1 MTNPNAVNHLAH
13 QSTAHDDL
21 RTVRE
26 MVQPGCVFCAI
37 ATGETIASVVHCD
50 EHIVAFMDIR
60 PFTPGHLLV
69 IPRRH
74 SMGLADL
81 DPQDGAR
88 LFQEAQRLAGALRRS
103 DLPCEGVNLFLADG
117 IAAGQEVFHV
127 HLHVVPRT
135 QGDGIRLHA
144 NWRFPPR
151 TELDQHAAM
160 LRSLSDS

>member
-1 MTNPNAVNHLAH
+1 VVV
-13 QSTAHDDL
+13 
-21 RTVRE
+21 RTD
-26 MVQPGCVFCAI
+26 CVFCAI
-37 ATGETIASVVHCD
+37 VAGATIASIVHSD

-74 SMGLADL
+74 CVGLADL
-81 DPQDGAR
+81 DPRDGAR
-88 LFQEAQRLAGALRRS
+88 LFQAAQLLAGALRRS
-103 DLPCEGVNLFLADG
+103 ELPCEGVNLFLADG
-117 IAAGQEVFHV
+117 LAAGQEVFHV

-144 NWRFPPR
+144 DWRFPPR

-160 LRSLSDS
+160 LRGLSTS